1 MLDELLSPLAAITP
15 EILRR
20 ANALDVSGDWP
31 AEDLEVLAD
40 GGIVNMALPTSVG
53 GLGAS
58 ALDQHRIY
66 EELAAQSLS
75 LALILSQRDAAIGLV
90 EASDAPCRD
99 GLLSRLGAG
108 AFSSVGIAQLTTSR
122 QGGPPALRAERTAAG
137 FRIDGLIPWCTGA
150 AKAEFIVAGAAT
162 AEGRHVLFSLP
173 MNAAGVTIDA
183 PMPLVAM
190 RQTWTASIRCDAVEI
205 PEAAILRGP
214 GEKVLVR
221 NNHVPLG
228 QAFLAMGLCR
238 GTANLIKDLASNG
251 GCNAAREAMGRFE
264 FQISN
269 LRSQIHSLSQPG
281 RETEA
286 AAQAATIRGEC
297 NDLAIR
303 ITHAAVALYK
313 GTGLLIGHPAQ
324 RLAREAMFLLVWS
337 CPSPVVDCTVDLLS
351 AGCAPGLRS

>member
-1 MLDELLSPLAAITP
+1 MIDELLSSLAAMKHD
-15 EILRR
+15 ILRR
-20 ANALDVSGDWP
+20 ADMLDVSGDWP
-31 AEDLEVLAD
+31 AEDLQALAEKSLL
-40 GGIVNMALPTSVG
+40 NMAVPIVSG

-58 ALDQHRIY
+58 TLDQHRIY
-66 EELAAQSLS
+66 EELASQSLS

-99 GLLSRLGAG
+99 GFLSRLRDGT
-108 AFSSVGIAQLTTSR
+108 FSSVGIAQLTTSR

-137 FRIDGLIPWCTGA
+137 VRIDGLIPWCTGA
-150 AKAEFIVAGAAT
+150 AKAEFIIAGAAT
-162 AEGRHVLFSLP
+162 ADGRHVLFSLP
-173 MNAAGVTIDA
+173 MNAAGVMIDP

-205 PEAAILRGP
+205 PGAAILRGP
-214 GEKVLVR
+214 DDKVLIR

-251 GCNAAREAMGRFE
+251 GSNAAREAMSRFE
-264 FQISN
+264 SQISN
-269 LRSQIHSLSQPG
+269 LRSQIHSLSHPG

-351 AGCAPGLRS
+351 AGCAPGH